1 MNSPSSDEVKA
12 ARKNAALTQAEAGR
26 VVYVSERGW
35 QNWELGGS
43 NMPPGLWEL
52 FLLKT
57 KQARKK
63 NSIT

>member
-12 ARKNAALTQAEAGR
+12 VRKNAGLTQAEAGR

-35 QNWELGGS
+35 QNWELEGAK
-43 NMPPGLWEL
+43 MPPGLYEL

-57 KQARKK
+57 KQARKSSK
-63 NSIT
+63 